1 MPTPVMESYL
11 ETIYNLTMEGERVIA
26 ARLASHFKLTAPTVS
41 ETLHRMVEHGY
52 IAIGAQKVILL
63 TPEGR
68 SLAEEGLRRHRLLE
82 RFLAETLGLD
92 WVTSHEEAHRLEHHL
107 SPAVEERMRRLLGD
121 PETCP
126 HGNPIP
132 APGRD
137 PTAFLRERHALRLS
151 RAKPGTTVRV
161 LSISEIVE
169 DESALLRLLSEHH
182 IMPGGVIETLVPE
195 QPFQVRFSLEGETV
209 HLSRQVADK
218 IWVQEQ
224 VPGRSG

>member
-1 MPTPVMESYL
+1 MLTPVMASYL

-26 ARLASHFKLTAPTVS
+26 ARLAAHFKLAAPTVS

-52 IAIGAQKVILL
+52 IAIGAQKIIAL

-92 WVTSHEEAHRLEHHL
+92 WVTSHEEAHRLEHQL
-107 SPAVEERMRRLLGD
+107 SPAVEDRIRRLLGD

-151 RAKPGTTVRV
+151 QVRPGTTVRV

-169 DESALLRLLSEHH
+169 DESALLRLLGEHR
-182 IMPGGVIETLVPE
+182 IMPGKTIEMLVSEKPS
-195 QPFQVRFSLEGETV
+195 QVHFFLERKTMY
-209 HLSRQVADK
+209 LSRQVADK

-224 VPGRSG
+224 VAEHAE